1 MLHGLVRPV
10 AVALV
15 CVTTAGTAVADT
27 PNFTCRSVT
36 ANGGWQSTG
45 MTLAEGDAVCVA
57 ADGFWSHGPEAG
69 DITPWHGPE
78 GYLYKRDRVSPPI
91 VPFPFAEVG
100 ALIGKLGDTGLAFPV
115 GEALCFVAGET
126 DGNSSLP
133 ADLQLTINDAPAS
146 FEDNQGALS
155 VAVAVQEVTRGNP
168 AATIGR
174 LAKVVTRGSCL
185 R

>member
-15 CVTTAGTAVADT
+15 FVATAGTAVAD
-27 PNFTCRSVT
+27 PNVSCRHVR

-45 MTLAEGDAVCVA
+45 ITLAEGDAVCLA
-57 ADGFWSHGPEAG
+57 ADGFWSHGPEPG
-69 DITPWHGPE
+69 DITPWHGAE

-100 ALIGKLGDTGLAFPV
+100 ALIGKMGETGLAFPV
-115 GEALCFVAGET
+115 AEALCFIVGET
-126 DGNSSLP
+126 DGNSGLP
-133 ADLQLTINDAPAS
+133 ADLQLTINDAPGS
-146 FEDNQGALS
+146 FDDNQGALS
-155 VAVAVQEVTRGNP
+155 VAVAVQEAALGNP
-168 AATIGR
+168 AAAIGR